1 VAEAPPSTKAIHETL
16 DAIKKQAAETHPRAY
31 LDVLLAEQQWKMNGE
46 VANATYNVMTATK
59 EVRDELK
66 ALQGALSTNTTRLS
80 SAIEKASTASEAFAS
95 QLATSTNELAR
106 WTKWLMIATVV
117 VAAGTVASVVVLW
130 EEAHRQQEA
139 PHQSGVG
146 PSDRQ
151 APAPAAP
158 SSVPR

>member
-1 VAEAPPSTKAIHETL
+1 MEEHQVAEASSSAKAIENVL
-16 DAIKKQAAETHPRAY
+16 GAIKQQAAATHPRAY
-31 LDVLLAEQQWKMNGE
+31 LDVLLVEQQVKMNAE

-66 ALQGALSTNTTRLS
+66 ALQGSLSTNTTRLS

-117 VAAGTVASVVVLW
+117 VAAGTVATVVVLW
-130 EEAHRQQEA
+130 QEAHRQQEA
-139 PHQSGVG
+139 PHQSGI
-146 PSDRQ
+146 
-151 APAPAAP
+151 APNDHP
-158 SSVPR
+158 PR